1 MKIEFQAMTAGPLAL
16 GAAAL
21 ALALSGCGSTKPA
34 TTTPPTKLPT
44 FALTSS
50 VLPKTHVLPTKYA
63 CNPKIG
69 VPPLHWGSLPANTA
83 ELALVV
89 FFVSTTGG
97 TPQLSPQAALT
108 GLKPTLHALKAG
120 VLPKG
125 AVIASDSRVM
135 CPEKGIN
142 ATYFVRLYA
151 LKSPIKVA
159 KGATVATTIGA
170 ISGSAAAAGSLEVH
184 YRRA

>member
-1 MKIEFQAMTAGPLAL
+1 MKIENRAVSAGRLAL

-21 ALALSGCGSTKPA
+21 ALTLSGCGSTKPA
-34 TTTPPTKLPT
+34 TAPAPKLPT
-44 FALTSS
+44 FVLTSS
-50 VLPKTHVLPTKYA
+50 VLPKTHVLPNKYA

-69 VPPLHWGSLPANTA
+69 VPPLQWGSLPANTA
-83 ELALVV
+83 GLALVV
-89 FFVSTTGG
+89 FFVSTAGG
-97 TPQLSPQAALT
+97 TPQLSPQAAVT

-120 VLPKG
+120 VVPKG
-125 AVIASDSRVM
+125 SVIASDSRVM

-151 LKSPIKVA
+151 LKSQIKVP
-159 KGATVATTIGA
+159 KGATVATAVGA
-170 ISGSAAAAGSLEVH
+170 ISGSAVAAGSLEVH